1 MQIEAWHWVVLGA
14 VLAIA
19 EMFAP
24 GTLLIWSGAA
34 ALVLGLVLWALPPVG
49 FQWQLLAFIVLAP
62 AFVMIGLALRRR
74 RAPVSH
80 GDVNLGS
87 SRLVGQHVTLATP
100 IVDGRGHITLG
111 DTVWQVTGPDLP
123 AGTAVRISGSDGV
136 TLTIAA
142 LKSKGSGHD

>member
-24 GTLLIWSGAA
+24 GTLLIWSGGA

-62 AFVMIGLALRRR
+62 AFVMIGLTLRRR
-74 RAPVSH
+74 RGAPVSH

-100 IVDGRGHITLG
+100 IVNGRGHITLG

-123 AGTAVRISGSDGV
+123 AGTVARISGSDGA

-142 LKSKGSGHD
+142 LKSKG